1 MTNDSADREL
11 DALEARIRELGD
23 KSTNLLLF
31 MSFAIV
37 GAASLKY
44 DQLPVDSGLVRS
56 AMRWWILAVSPVLL
70 GVLPV
75 KELRLNNRRW
85 YSIAVWTK
93 ILVLWTAVALSLAG
107 AIQFLRAVS

>member
-1 MTNDSADREL
+1 MTNDSAREL
-11 DALEARIRELGD
+11 DELEARIRELGD

-31 MSFAIV
+31 LSFAIV

-44 DQLPVDSGLVRS
+44 DQLPADSELVRS
-56 AMRWWILAVSPVLL
+56 AMRWWISAVFPVLL

-85 YSIAVWTK
+85 YGIAVGAK
-93 ILVLWTAVALSLAG
+93 IIVLWMAVALSLAG
-107 AIQFLRAVS
+107 AIQFLRALS